1 MFLEDPEYCLNEEHS
16 RELVEEY
23 SLTYHYQNAIEFL
36 PNFEY
41 NDINANN
48 SDCDDYIEY
57 SDQENSLNF
66 ALNSSVSP
74 RNQIFVPRRNIKS
87 NLKNNNDDDNDN
99 ENSNNDNNNKYNNN
113 NDDHNKN
120 NDDNNNND
128 NDINIYDN
136 NHNSDPKKEIQSKII
151 KDKKNSFMPVKSAIF
166 ILRNNKLISEKV
178 FLEMRRCEKILKE
191 RCNLRRKFRNSL
203 EIVNLIGIRVNISET
218 KILSEI
224 EVIMESHD
232 FHMIIFCIFDSFS
245 IV

>member
-74 RNQIFVPRRNIKS
+74 RNQIFVPKRNIKS

-99 ENSNNDNNNKYNNN
+99 ENSNND
-113 NDDHNKN
+113 
-120 NDDNNNND
+120 DNNNND

-136 NHNSDPKKEIQSKII
+136 NHHSDPKII

-191 RCNLRRKFRNSL
+191 RCKLRRKFRNSL
-203 EIVNLIGIRVNISET
+203 EIVNLIGIRINISET

-232 FHMIIFCIFDSFS
+232 FHMIIFGIFDSFS

>member
-74 RNQIFVPRRNIKS
+74 RNQIFVPKRNIKS

-99 ENSNNDNNNKYNNN
+99 
-113 NDDHNKN
+113 
-120 NDDNNNND
+120 
-128 NDINIYDN
+128 NIYDN
-136 NHNSDPKKEIQSKII
+136 NHSSDPKKEIQSKII

-191 RCNLRRKFRNSL
+191 RCKLRRKFRNSL
-203 EIVNLIGIRVNISET
+203 EIVNLIGIRINISET

-232 FHMIIFCIFDSFS
+232 FHMIIFGIFDSFS